1 VCLVSFMS
9 CVLLRLVDS
18 VEECLVMCG
27 LRSHADAIVGSLDVE
42 QWKHTMIRV
51 ELAVRLTERM
61 I

>member
-1 VCLVSFMS
+1 MS